1 MEAAKCS
8 NNVFSKKMK
17 KKKKKKPQHKN
28 GLSGFASQTHVAL
41 NFVSH

>member
-17 KKKKKKPQHKN
+17 KKKKKKNPTQEW
-28 GLSGFASQTHVAL
+28 LVWL
-41 NFVSH
+41 C